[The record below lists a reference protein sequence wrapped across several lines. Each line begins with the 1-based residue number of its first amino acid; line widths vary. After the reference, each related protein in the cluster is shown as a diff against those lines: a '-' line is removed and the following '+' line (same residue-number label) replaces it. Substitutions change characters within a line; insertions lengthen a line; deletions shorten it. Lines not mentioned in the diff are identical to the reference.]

1 MKSKFILLTSVALA
15 AVAFAYTS
23 ASAADPIGPAKSPIY
38 VSVFG
43 GASFLNDV
51 SGFSS
56 GSSYATAKTNLG
68 YLFGGAIGAHL
79 NENFR
84 AEIELSHARWSV
96 NSISSNGSP
105 FSPAQGQFSA
115 TYLLGNI
122 WYDFKSESAFT
133 PYLGG
138 GVGIG
143 LPHADFTAN
152 GGVDSDTP
160 VDLAFQLGL
169 GFKYA
174 VNDNIDLDV
183 GYRFKDIPNFTQKFP
198 GFPDVT
204 GNTFASHNLQVG
216 VTFNF

>member
-15 AVAFAYTS
+15 AVAFTYAS
-23 ASAADPIGPAKSPIY
+23 ASAADPLAPAKSPIY

-51 SGFSS
+51 TGFS
-56 GSSYATAKTNLG
+56 GASYGTAKTDLG

-96 NSISSNGSP
+96 NSTSTNGNP

-115 TYLLGNI
+115 TYLLGNL
-122 WYDFKSESAFT
+122 WYDFKSDSAFT
-133 PYLGG
+133 PYVGG
-138 GVGIG
+138 GIGVG

-152 GGVDSDTP
+152 GGGDSDTP
-160 VDLAFQLGL
+160 VDLAFQLGVGAKFAL
-169 GFKYA
+169 S
-174 VNDNIDLDV
+174 NNIDLDV
-183 GYRFKDIPNFTQKFP
+183 GYRFKDIPNFTQNFP
-198 GFPDVT
+198 GFGAVT
-204 GNTFASHNLQVG
+204 GNTFASHNIQVG